1 MRTMECTGQFRRD
14 YRREMKGRYRA
25 TRVADLSPVIDALM
39 VDQTLDARYRDPT
52 PVGNWRDHRDCHIKP
67 DFVLLHRL
75 PDAPSIRLVR
85 LGSQAELGL

>member
-1 MRTMECTGQFRRD
+1 MERTGQFRRD

-39 VDQTLDARYRDPT
+39 VDQPLDARYRDPAL
-52 PVGNWRDHRDCHIKP
+52 VGNWRDHGDCHIKP